1 VRLILKRRFG
11 HDNSAPCAQAMKEAL
26 GALPAD
32 HRAGLKFS
40 TFGSRVRAD
49 VETLIRDAPA
59 EYGPHIAAALDR
71 YYFVDGIRVEVS
83 AQLLAR
89 LSVPELFEV
98 CRMDRASGSQ
108 QGLTPFAARTGQPIP
123 QNYLKEA
130 PIGVDSFFARSQ
142 TGGDGES
149 VAFVV
154 IEKGFAFGHPD
165 LGPVTVLYGNPDS
178 GPGSEA
184 GHGTA
189 TMGILCSSDD
199 GGGTIGLVPRAA
211 AKAAAVG
218 QSESEI
224 ASAIVSA
231 AASVKPGSIL
241 LLATQTEDRLP
252 SETNELIFD
261 AIRLA
266 VASRRI
272 VVEAAG
278 DGGINFDTYHD
289 ASGRQILNPAS
300 PDFRHSGAILVA
312 GCQDEMRLRSE
323 FTNYGARVDCYG
335 WSRAVASTCPPD
347 GYAHASG
354 TAAAAAIVAGCA
366 VSLQGMHRCRAAK
379 VLDPPALR
387 SLLVKNG
394 THPLR
399 VQERI
404 GTMPDLR
411 RAFNDI
417 HLAQAASA
425 V

>member
-1 VRLILKRRFG
+1 
-11 HDNSAPCAQAMKEAL
+11 MKEAL
-26 GALPAD
+26 GALPAN
-32 HRAGLKFS
+32 HRAGLQFS
-40 TFGSRVRAD
+40 TFGSRVKED

-59 EYGPHIAAALDR
+59 EYGPHIAAPLDR
-71 YYFVDGIRVEVS
+71 YYFVDGIPAEEA
-83 AQLLAR
+83 AQLVAR

-98 CRMDRASGSQ
+98 CRMDRPSGCQ
-108 QGLTPFAARTGQPIP
+108 QRLSPFSARTDQPIP

-130 PIGVDSFFARSQ
+130 PIGVDSFFARTQS
-142 TGGDGES
+142 GGDGES

-154 IEKGFAFGHPD
+154 IEKGFSFGHPD
-165 LGPVTVLYGNPDS
+165 LGPVTVVFGNPDS
-178 GPGSEA
+178 GPGSEP

-189 TMGILCSSDD
+189 TMGILCSLDD
-199 GGGTIGLVPRAA
+199 GCGTVGLVPRAA

-218 QSESEI
+218 LSESEI
-224 ASAIVSA
+224 AAAIVSA
-231 AASVKPGSIL
+231 AAKVKPGSVL

-261 AIRLA
+261 AIRFA

-289 ASGRQILNPAS
+289 ASGRQVLNPAS
-300 PDFRHSGAILVA
+300 ADFRHSGAIMVA

-323 FTNYGARVDCYG
+323 FTNYGARVDCFG

-366 VSLQGMHRCRAAK
+366 VSLQGMHRCRAAN
-379 VLDPPALR
+379 VLDAAALR
-387 SLLVKNG
+387 SLLVKSG

-411 RAFNDI
+411 RAFKDI
-417 HLAQAASA
+417 RLAQTAAGL
-425 V
+425 